1 MKKRFLIATFA
12 MFPAI
17 ACADGV
23 AVALKG
29 GTLGLGVELVFPV
42 ASNVTARI
50 GANAFNYNHG
60 ISESGIDYDA
70 RLRLR
75 SVSAL
80 ADWYPAEGV
89 FRLSA
94 GIIGNNSKFDLTG
107 KPSAGSTFTI
117 NNTTYSA
124 AQVGSVT
131 GDVTFNKAAPYI
143 GIGWGNPVAKGR
155 GWSFV
160 ADVGVLY
167 QRSPKAALRVTCGA
181 AVPAATCNQLQS
193 DVAAE
198 QNQLRDS
205 FTGTKYEWYPVLS
218 VGASY
223 QF

>member
-1 MKKRFLIATFA
+1 MKKLLLLPALAF
-12 MFPAI
+12 FPAV

-29 GTLGLGVELVFPV
+29 GTLGVGVELVFPL

-50 GANAFNYNHG
+50 GANAFNYDHG

-94 GIIGNNSKFDLTG
+94 GLIANDNKFDLTG

-143 GIGWGNPVAKGR
+143 GIGWGNPVAKGI

-181 AVPAATCNQLQS
+181 AVPAATCSQLQS

-198 QNQLRDS
+198 QDQLRDS
-205 FTGTKYEWYPVLS
+205 FTGTKYQWYPVLS